1 MSSITTTGRA
11 AYRGG
16 ASHTGYLAGFETA
29 NKLTRVLRYTFTTPA
44 DGVSKLSITGAHL
57 AHSASY
63 SWSGLDFYITTSA
76 TSHVNAGAG
85 SVSQGTLIITGN
97 GKDYDISTGE
107 INVNLPGNVTAYV
120 YIFPN
125 NTSYFLWNFVNVTAL
140 SISTEPGAST
150 IASCP
155 TALYTLDT
163 LAIAMRRAGDSFCHR
178 ATFKCGNTPLYTS
191 ELFGES
197 LSVTVPRAWLA
208 EFTDKPA
215 ISVSVSIQTYA
226 DLQGTITAGEPVTA
240 EIKITADAN
249 MRPAIQE
256 GGVSVAAYNAGA
268 AAGMTGYIRGFSRVE
283 ATVVEANIDLSACAG
298 ASIAEYKLVC
308 AGAAVT
314 STPYRSPILTDDATA
329 VFTVTDSRG
338 RSASASFQIST
349 IAYAAPTLTA
359 TEIFRCDASGTAND
373 DEGYISVKTTP
384 IFSSVEGQNTCKVY
398 AALAEESGNYGSD
411 TEITAGSA
419 NVLYGT
425 LSPDKTYRVR
435 LTVRDTLGGERISTT
450 KLPTRVWAMKFRE
463 SGLGIGFGMA
473 PQHDKAIEVPED
485 WSLRIGTAA
494 LTQTLIAALGNL
506 IDLICPVGIYVW
518 LAAETDPADIWGG
531 TWVRQTE
538 GLTLVSAG
546 DKYPLNST
554 GGEAAHTLTEAEMP
568 KHSHVIYWGNATG
581 EYYTAT
587 TAFPAAMT
595 DSKGDNVTTS
605 WGYEMCKTAETGSS
619 EAHNNMMP
627 YKAAYCWLRTA

>member
-1 MSSITTTGRA
+1 MF
-11 AYRGG
+11 RGG
-16 ASHTGYLAGFETA
+16 VSNNSYQIGYEASTGM
-29 NKLTRVLRYTFTTPA
+29 NRVIRYSFQTPA
-44 DGVSKLSITGAHL
+44 EGVSKLSFTGAHL
-57 AHSASY
+57 AHGASY

-85 SVSQGTLIITGN
+85 SMSQGTLIIAGN

-163 LAIAMRRAGDSFCHR
+163 LAIAMRRAGDSFCHK
-178 ATFKCGNTPLYTS
+178 AAFKCGNTLLYTS
-191 ELFGES
+191 ELFGEL

-268 AAGMTGYIRGFSRVE
+268 AAGLTGYIRGFSRVE

-314 STPYRSPILTDDATA
+314 SAPYRSPILTDDATA

-338 RSASASFQIST
+338 RSASVSFQIST

-384 IFSSVEGQNTCKVY
+384 IFVLQSVRNG
-398 AALAEESGNYGSD
+398 LPP
-411 TEITAGSA
+411 SA
-419 NVLYGT
+419 
-425 LSPDKTYRVR
+425 
-435 LTVRDTLGGERISTT
+435 
-450 KLPTRVWAMKFRE
+450 
-463 SGLGIGFGMA
+463 
-473 PQHDKAIEVPED
+473 
-485 WSLRIGTAA
+485 
-494 LTQTLIAALGNL
+494 
-506 IDLICPVGIYVW
+506 
-518 LAAETDPADIWGG
+518 
-531 TWVRQTE
+531 
-538 GLTLVSAG
+538 
-546 DKYPLNST
+546 
-554 GGEAAHTLTEAEMP
+554 
-568 KHSHVIYWGNATG
+568 
-581 EYYTAT
+581 
-587 TAFPAAMT
+587 
-595 DSKGDNVTTS
+595 
-605 WGYEMCKTAETGSS
+605 
-619 EAHNNMMP
+619 
-627 YKAAYCWLRTA
+627 RT